1 MPPYRA
7 LGGANIMVINFN
19 QAAKF
24 ASRIVNVNDTNVQNT
39 MNALS
44 SGKRINSA
52 KDDASGLAVSTK
64 MKSMIRGLNQASRNI
79 ADGSSMLNVASGYL
93 QETTDILQRIRELA
107 VQSSNGIYS
116 DEQRSM
122 IQIEVSQLVSEIDRI
137 ASSATFNGLQ
147 LFTGKFAT
155 GNEAITLHIGSQTDQ
170 QISFNLEAATAEAF
184 GLKNVQ
190 GSGESLSISSPDK
203 ANMAIATVDEALLRV
218 SKSQALI
225 GANQN
230 RMEVAKKG
238 IDIAAENM
246 AAANSRIEDTDM
258 AEKIVELSK
267 NQILSQSSLAMM
279 AQSNSKN
286 QNVLALLK

>member
-1 MPPYRA
+1 M
-7 LGGANIMVINFN
+7 IVNFN
-19 QAAKF
+19 QSAAF
-24 ASRIVNVNDTNVQNT
+24 ASRIANINDMNVQNT
-39 MNALS
+39 MNALA

-64 MKSMIRGLNQASRNI
+64 MKSMIKGLNQASRNI

-147 LFTGKFAT
+147 LFTGRFAT

-190 GSGESLSISSPDK
+190 GSGESLSISSPDE
-203 ANMAIATVDEALLRV
+203 ANIAIATVDEALLRV

-246 AAANSRIEDTDM
+246 AAANSRIEDADM

>member
-1 MPPYRA
+1 M
-7 LGGANIMVINFN
+7 IVNFN
-19 QAAKF
+19 QSAAF
-24 ASRIVNVNDTNVQNT
+24 ASRIANINDMNIQNT
-39 MNALS
+39 MNALA

-64 MKSMIRGLNQASRNI
+64 MKSMIKGLNQASRNI

-147 LFTGKFAT
+147 LFTGRFSN

-170 QISFNLEAATAEAF
+170 QISFNLEAATSESF

-190 GSGESLSISSPDK
+190 GSGESLSISSPDE

-218 SKSQALI
+218 SKQQALI

>member
-1 MPPYRA
+1 M
-7 LGGANIMVINFN
+7 IINFN
-19 QAAKF
+19 ESAAF
-24 ASRIVNVNDTNVQNT
+24 ASRVANINNANAQKT
-39 MNALS
+39 MNELA

-107 VQSSNGIYS
+107 VQSANGIYS

-122 IQIEVSQLVSEIDRI
+122 IQIEVSQLVSEVDRI

-147 LFTGKFAT
+147 LFTGRFAI
-155 GNEAITLHIGSQTDQ
+155 GNENITLHIGSQVDQ
-170 QISFNLEAATAEAF
+170 RISFNLEAATAEAF
-184 GLKNVQ
+184 GLKGSQ
-190 GSGESLSISSPDK
+190 GEENSISINTPEE
-203 ANMAIATVDEALLRV
+203 ANLAISTIDEALLKV
-218 SKSQALI
+218 SKQQALI

-230 RMEVAKKG
+230 RMEVAKQG
-238 IDIAAENM
+238 IDIASENM
-246 AAANSRIEDTDM
+246 SAANSRIEDADM
-258 AEKIVELSK
+258 AKSFVEMSK
-267 NQILSQSSLAMM
+267 NQILSQSVVAMLSQ
-279 AQSNSKN
+279 ANSQS

>member
-1 MPPYRA
+1 M
-7 LGGANIMVINFN
+7 IINFN
-19 QAAKF
+19 QSAAF
-24 ASRIVNVNDTNVQNT
+24 ANRIANLNDVNAQNS

-44 SGKRINSA
+44 SGKRINAA

-116 DEQRSM
+116 DEQRAM
-122 IQIEVSQLVSEIDRI
+122 VQIEVSQLVSEIDRI

-147 LFTGKFAT
+147 LFTGRFAT
-155 GNEAITLHIGSQTDQ
+155 GNEEITLHIGSQADQ
-170 QISFNLEAATAEAF
+170 RISFNLEAATAESF
-184 GLKNVQ
+184 GLKNIQ
-190 GSGESLSISSPDK
+190 GSGESLSISSPDE

-218 SKSQALI
+218 SKQQALI

-230 RMEVAKKG
+230 RMEVAKQG
-238 IDIAAENM
+238 IDIASENM
-246 AAANSRIEDTDM
+246 AAANSRIEDADM
-258 AEKIVELSK
+258 AEKFVEFSK
-267 NQILSQSSLAMM
+267 NQILSQSSLAML
-279 AQSNSKN
+279 AQSNSQS
-286 QNVLALLK
+286 QNVLALLR

>member
-1 MPPYRA
+1 M
-7 LGGANIMVINFN
+7 IVNFN
-19 QAAKF
+19 QSAAF
-24 ASRIVNVNDTNVQNT
+24 ASRISNINDMNVQNT
-39 MNALS
+39 MNALA

-64 MKSMIRGLNQASRNI
+64 MKSMIKGLNQASRNI

-107 VQSSNGIYS
+107 VQSSNGIFS
-116 DEQRSM
+116 ADQRSM

-155 GNEAITLHIGSQTDQ
+155 GNEAITLHIGSQADQ

-184 GLKNVQ
+184 GLRNIQ
-190 GSGESLSISSPDK
+190 GSGESLSISSPDE

-218 SKSQALI
+218 SRQQSLI

-230 RMEVAKKG
+230 RMEVAKQG
-238 IDIAAENM
+238 IDIASENM
-246 AAANSRIEDTDM
+246 AAANSRIEDADL
-258 AEKIVELSK
+258 AEKLVEFSK
-267 NQILSQSSLAMM
+267 NQVLSQSSLAMI
-279 AQSNSKN
+279 AQANSQS

>member
-1 MPPYRA
+1 M
-7 LGGANIMVINFN
+7 IVNFN
-19 QAAKF
+19 QSAAF
-24 ASRIVNVNDTNVQNT
+24 ASRIANINDMNIQNT
-39 MNALS
+39 MNALA

-64 MKSMIRGLNQASRNI
+64 MKSMIKGLNQASRNI

-147 LFTGKFAT
+147 LFTGRFAN

-170 QISFNLEAATAEAF
+170 QISFNLEAATSESF

-190 GSGESLSISSPDK
+190 GSGESLSISSPDE

-218 SKSQALI
+218 SKQQALI

-246 AAANSRIEDTDM
+246 AAANSRIEDADM
-258 AEKIVELSK
+258 AEKFVELSK

>member
-1 MPPYRA
+1 M
-7 LGGANIMVINFN
+7 IINFN
-19 QAAKF
+19 QSAAF
-24 ASRIVNVNDTNVQNT
+24 ANRIANLNDTNTQNS

-44 SGKRINSA
+44 SGKRINAA

-116 DEQRSM
+116 DDQRAM
-122 IQIEVSQLVSEIDRI
+122 VQIEVSQLVSEIDRI

-147 LFTGKFAT
+147 LFTGRFAT
-155 GNEAITLHIGSQTDQ
+155 GNEEITLHIGSQADQ
-170 QISFNLEAATAEAF
+170 RISFNLEAATAESF
-184 GLKNVQ
+184 GLKNIQ
-190 GSGESLSISSPDK
+190 GSGESLSISSPDE

-218 SKSQALI
+218 SKQQALI

-230 RMEVAKKG
+230 RMEVAKQG
-238 IDIAAENM
+238 IGIASENM
-246 AAANSRIEDTDM
+246 AAANSRIEDADM
-258 AEKIVELSK
+258 AEAMVDYTK
-267 NQILSQSSLAMM
+267 NQTLTRAATSML
-279 AQSNSKN
+279 AQSVNIN
-286 QNVLALLK
+286 RDAVLKLLY

>member
-1 MPPYRA
+1 M
-7 LGGANIMVINFN
+7 IINFN
-19 QAAKF
+19 QSAAF
-24 ASRIVNVNDTNVQNT
+24 ASRIANINDMNVRNT
-39 MNALS
+39 MNALA

-64 MKSMIRGLNQASRNI
+64 MKSMIKGLNQASRNI

-147 LFTGKFAT
+147 LFTGRFAN
-155 GNEAITLHIGSQTDQ
+155 GNESITLHIGSQTDQ
-170 QISFNLEAATAEAF
+170 QISFNLEAATSESF
-184 GLKNVQ
+184 GLKNMQ
-190 GSGESLSISSPDK
+190 GTGESLSISSPDE

>member
-1 MPPYRA
+1 M
-7 LGGANIMVINFN
+7 IVNFN
-19 QAAKF
+19 QSAAF
-24 ASRIVNVNDTNVQNT
+24 ASRIANINDMNVQNT
-39 MNALS
+39 MNALA

-64 MKSMIRGLNQASRNI
+64 MKSMIKGLNQASRNI

-107 VQSSNGIYS
+107 VQSSNGIFS

-147 LFTGKFAT
+147 LFTGRFAN

-170 QISFNLEAATAEAF
+170 QISFNLEAATSESF

-190 GSGESLSISSPDK
+190 GSGESLSISSPDE

-218 SKSQALI
+218 SKQQALI

-238 IDIAAENM
+238 IDIVAENM

>member
-1 MPPYRA
+1 M
-7 LGGANIMVINFN
+7 IINFN
-19 QAAKF
+19 QSAAF
-24 ASRIVNVNDTNVQNT
+24 ASRIANINDMNVQNT
-39 MNALS
+39 MNALA

-64 MKSMIRGLNQASRNI
+64 MKSMIKGLNQASRNI

-107 VQSSNGIYS
+107 VQSSNGIFS

-147 LFTGKFAT
+147 LFTGRFAN

-170 QISFNLEAATAEAF
+170 QISFNLEAATSESF

-190 GSGESLSISSPDK
+190 GSGESLSISSPDE

-218 SKSQALI
+218 SKQQALI

>member
-1 MPPYRA
+1 M
-7 LGGANIMVINFN
+7 IINFN
-19 QAAKF
+19 QSAAF
-24 ASRIVNVNDTNVQNT
+24 ASRIANINDMNVQNT
-39 MNALS
+39 MNALA

-64 MKSMIRGLNQASRNI
+64 MKSMVRGLNQASRNI

-107 VQSSNGIYS
+107 VQSSNGIFS
-116 DEQRSM
+116 EEQRSM

-155 GNEAITLHIGSQTDQ
+155 GNEAITLHIGSQADQ

-184 GLKNVQ
+184 GLKNAQ
-190 GSGESLSISSPDK
+190 GTGESLSIASPDE

-218 SKSQALI
+218 SRQQSLI

-230 RMEVAKKG
+230 RMEVAKQG
-238 IDIAAENM
+238 IDIASENM
-246 AAANSRIEDTDM
+246 AAANSRIEDADM
-258 AEKIVELSK
+258 AEKLVEFAK
-267 NQILSQSSLAMM
+267 NRVLSQSSLAMISQ
-279 AQSNSKN
+279 ANLQSQS
-286 QNVLALLK
+286 VLALLK

>member
-1 MPPYRA
+1 M
-7 LGGANIMVINFN
+7 IINFN
-19 QAAKF
+19 QSAAF
-24 ASRIVNVNDTNVQNT
+24 ASRIANINDMNVQNT
-39 MNALS
+39 MNALA

-64 MKSMIRGLNQASRNI
+64 MKSMIKGLNQASRNI

-147 LFTGKFAT
+147 LFTGRFAN
-155 GNEAITLHIGSQTDQ
+155 GNEAITLHIGSQADQ
-170 QISFNLEAATAEAF
+170 QISFNLEAATSESF
-184 GLKNVQ
+184 GLKNMQ
-190 GSGESLSISSPDK
+190 GTGESLSISSPDE

-218 SKSQALI
+218 SRQQSLI

-230 RMEVAKKG
+230 RMEVAKQG
-238 IDIAAENM
+238 IDIASENM
-246 AAANSRIEDTDM
+246 AAANSRIEDADL
-258 AEKIVELSK
+258 AEKLVEFSK
-267 NQILSQSSLAMM
+267 NQVLSQSSLAMI
-279 AQSNSKN
+279 AQANSQS

>member
-1 MPPYRA
+1 MWM
-7 LGGANIMVINFN
+7 LNQGGLFMIVNFN
-19 QAAKF
+19 QSAAF
-24 ASRIVNVNDTNVQNT
+24 ASRIANINDMNTQNT

-107 VQSSNGIYS
+107 VQSSNGIFS
-116 DEQRSM
+116 ADQRSM

-155 GNEAITLHIGSQTDQ
+155 GNEAITLHIGSQADQ
-170 QISFNLEAATAEAF
+170 RISFNLEAATAEAF
-184 GLKNVQ
+184 GLKDIQ
-190 GSGESLSISSPDK
+190 GSGESLSISSPDE

-218 SKSQALI
+218 SRQQSLI

-230 RMEVAKKG
+230 RMEVAKQG
-238 IDIAAENM
+238 IDIASENM
-246 AAANSRIEDTDM
+246 AAANSRIEDADL
-258 AEKIVELSK
+258 AEKLVEFSK
-267 NQILSQSSLAMM
+267 NQVLSQSSLAMI
-279 AQSNSKN
+279 AQANSQS

>member
-1 MPPYRA
+1 M
-7 LGGANIMVINFN
+7 IVNFN
-19 QAAKF
+19 QSAAF
-24 ASRIVNVNDTNVQNT
+24 ASRIANINDMNVQNT
-39 MNALS
+39 MNALA

-64 MKSMIRGLNQASRNI
+64 MKSMIKGLNQASRNI

-147 LFTGKFAT
+147 LFTGRFAN
-155 GNEAITLHIGSQTDQ
+155 GNEAITLHIGSQADQ
-170 QISFNLEAATAEAF
+170 QISFNLEAATSESF
-184 GLKNVQ
+184 GLKNMQ
-190 GSGESLSISSPDK
+190 GTGESLSISSPDE

-218 SKSQALI
+218 SRQQSLI

-230 RMEVAKKG
+230 RMEVAKQG
-238 IDIAAENM
+238 IDIASENM
-246 AAANSRIEDTDM
+246 AAANSRIEDADL
-258 AEKIVELSK
+258 AEKLVEFSK
-267 NQILSQSSLAMM
+267 NQVLSQSSLAMI
-279 AQSNSKN
+279 AQANSQS

>member
-1 MPPYRA
+1 M
-7 LGGANIMVINFN
+7 IVNFN
-19 QAAKF
+19 QSAAF
-24 ASRIVNVNDTNVQNT
+24 ASRIANINDMNVQNT
-39 MNALS
+39 MNALT

-64 MKSMIRGLNQASRNI
+64 MKSMIKGLNQASRNI

-147 LFTGKFAT
+147 LFTGRFAN
-155 GNEAITLHIGSQTDQ
+155 GNEAITLHIGSQADQ
-170 QISFNLEAATAEAF
+170 QISFNLEAATSESF

-190 GSGESLSISSPDK
+190 GSGESLSISSPDE

-218 SKSQALI
+218 SKQQAII

-246 AAANSRIEDTDM
+246 AAANSRIEDADL

>member
-1 MPPYRA
+1 M
-7 LGGANIMVINFN
+7 IINFN
-19 QAAKF
+19 QSAAF
-24 ASRIVNVNDTNVQNT
+24 ASRIANINDMNVQNT
-39 MNALS
+39 MNALA

-64 MKSMIRGLNQASRNI
+64 MKSMIKGLNQASRNI

-147 LFTGKFAT
+147 LFTGRFAA

-190 GSGESLSISSPDK
+190 GSGESLSISSPDE
-203 ANMAIATVDEALLRV
+203 ANIAIATVDEALLRV

-246 AAANSRIEDTDM
+246 AAANSRIEDADM

>member
-1 MPPYRA
+1 M
-7 LGGANIMVINFN
+7 IVNFN
-19 QAAKF
+19 QSAAF
-24 ASRIVNVNDTNVQNT
+24 ASRTANINDMNVQNT
-39 MNALS
+39 MNALA

-64 MKSMIRGLNQASRNI
+64 MKSMIKGLNQASRNI

-147 LFTGKFAT
+147 LFTGRFAN
-155 GNEAITLHIGSQTDQ
+155 GNESITLHIGSQTDQ
-170 QISFNLEAATAEAF
+170 QISFNLEAATSESF

-190 GSGESLSISSPDK
+190 GSGESLSISSPDE

>member
-1 MPPYRA
+1 M
-7 LGGANIMVINFN
+7 IINFS
-19 QAAKF
+19 QSSAF
-24 ASRIVNVNDTNVQNT
+24 ASRVANINDTNTQEV
-39 MNALS
+39 MKSLS

-79 ADGSSMLNVASGYL
+79 SDGSSMLNVASGYL

-122 IQIEVSQLVSEIDRI
+122 VQIEVSQLVSEIDRI
-137 ASSATFNGLQ
+137 ASSASFNGMQ
-147 LFTGKFAT
+147 LFTGRFAS
-155 GNEAITLHIGSQTDQ
+155 GNESITLHIGSQSDQ
-170 QISFNLEAATAEAF
+170 RISFNLESATAESL
-184 GLKNVQ
+184 GLRNAQ
-190 GSGESLSISSPDK
+190 GESGIMSIQDTDS
-203 ANMAIATVDEALLRV
+203 ANTAIATIDDALLRV
-218 SKSQALI
+218 SKQQALI

-230 RMEVAKKG
+230 RMEVAKQG
-238 IDIAAENM
+238 IDIASENT
-246 AAANSRIEDTDM
+246 AAANSRIEDADM
-258 AEKIVELSK
+258 AEKIVELSR

-279 AQSNSKN
+279 AQANSQS

>member
-1 MPPYRA
+1 M
-7 LGGANIMVINFN
+7 IINFN
-19 QAAKF
+19 QSAAF
-24 ASRIVNVNDTNVQNT
+24 ASRIANVNDSNLQNT

-64 MKSMIRGLNQASRNI
+64 MQSMIRGLNQASRNI

-122 IQIEVSQLVSEIDRI
+122 IQIEVSQLVSEVDRI

-147 LFTGKFAT
+147 LFTGRFAA
-155 GNEAITLHIGSQTDQ
+155 GNDTIILHIGSQADQ

-190 GSGESLSISSPDK
+190 GSGESLSISNPDE

-218 SKSQALI
+218 SKQQALI

-230 RMEVAKKG
+230 RMEVAKQG
-238 IDIAAENM
+238 IDIASENM
-246 AAANSRIEDTDM
+246 SAANSRIEDADM
-258 AEKIVELSK
+258 AEAMVNYTK
-267 NQILSQSSLAMM
+267 NQILTQAATAMLGQANSQS
-279 AQSNSKN
+279 
-286 QNVLALLK
+286 QNVLALLR